1 MPENKE
7 SKTKTPPI
15 SADVKKPTEPAK
27 VPGTTTPS
35 ATTKATEPVKA
46 APTASA
52 KETAAP
58 PKTPATTRP
67 IPTTDAKNPTE
78 LPKAFATTQANTR
91 PVDQKKPV
99 EAPKTPS
106 DAKAPAT
113 ADAKKPTETAKAPGI
128 TAPSAAAKATE
139 PVKAA
144 PTASAKETAAPSK
157 TPATTQPVPAAEP
170 KKPAEPPKAPS
181 TTKADTRLSGQ
192 KKATEAPKTP
202 SDAKAPAAADTK
214 KPTEPAKVPGTTAP
228 SATTKATEPVKAA
241 PTASDKETTVPPKTP
256 ATTQPIP
263 AAESKKPSEPP
274 KAPSTAQANT
284 RLVDQ
289 KKPAEAPKTPG
300 DAKATIPAETQ
311 SPAEKAKAVGDAKT
325 TAVSGPETGL
335 PKGMRITQVFADRL
349 EKPDEKALKDLPI
362 PKEGEGFSIRLH
374 PDYLFEFLDHPF
386 SINREVADYKDLYD
400 SIKANGIN
408 EPVKARPR
416 EGGGLELLSGHRRHD
431 IAKQLNYPVPV
442 VIVQEDDDSARIEVV
457 DGNLHRQDIP
467 TSELARAAKMKM
479 EALARKA
486 GRRSKMD
493 QLTGPSKRT
502 DQIVAEDMGMSRN
515 QVNRLVRIDALVP
528 ELKQQVDEKKL
539 PFNTAVELSF
549 LKPEEQGKVVD
560 FIKKEQMV
568 PSLVQATQLKEA
580 SRAAQAAEKAA
591 SKAAPL
597 PAKPISAPATEKKPT
612 PAPVDEKKIASIIKP
627 KTEPEQKYTFTSTE
641 LKEYF
646 PGERLPST
654 SEVKRKVFDALD
666 LQKRALE
673 RRQAKEALK
682 EGMKTPAR

>member
-7 SKTKTPPI
+7 SKTKTLPI

-27 VPGTTTPS
+27 ATGITGPTP
-35 ATTKATEPVKA
+35 AAAKAVEPVKA
-46 APTASA
+46 ALTASD

-58 PKTPATTRP
+58 PKTPAITRP
-67 IPTTDAKNPTE
+67 IP
-78 LPKAFATTQANTR
+78 
-91 PVDQKKPV
+91 
-99 EAPKTPS
+99 
-106 DAKAPAT
+106 T
-113 ADAKKPTETAKAPGI
+113 ADAKKPTEPAKAPGT
-128 TAPSAAAKATE
+128 TAPSATE
-139 PVKAA
+139 KTAGPVKAA
-144 PTASAKETAAPSK
+144 PTASDKETTAPPK
-157 TPATTQPVPAAEP
+157 TLAIPQPIPAADA
-170 KKPAEPPKAPS
+170 KKPTEPPKAPS
-181 TTKADTRLSGQ
+181 TTQADTRLSDQ
-192 KKATEAPKTP
+192 KKATETPKTP
-202 SDAKAPAAADTK
+202 SDAKAPAAADAK
-214 KPTEPAKVPGTTAP
+214 KPTEAAKVPGTTAP

-241 PTASDKETTVPPKTP
+241 PTASDKKTTVPPKAPT
-256 ATTQPIP
+256 TTQPIP

-300 DAKATIPAETQ
+300 DAKTTIPAETQ
-311 SPAEKAKAVGDAKT
+311 SPAERAKAVGDAKT
-325 TAVSGPETGL
+325 TAVSEPETGL

-580 SRAAQAAEKAA
+580 SRAARAAEKAA

-597 PAKPISAPATEKKPT
+597 PAKPISAPAAEKKPT

-646 PGERLPST
+646 PGDRLPST

-673 RRQAKEALK
+673 RRQAKEAIK
-682 EGMKTPAR
+682 ESMKTPAR

>member
-1 MPENKE
+1 MPESKE
-7 SKTKTPPI
+7 SKTKAPSV
-15 SADVKKPTEPAK
+15 SADVKKPTEPAMAPSK
-27 VPGTTTPS
+27 TAPTT
-35 ATTKATEPVKA
+35 ATAKAEVPVKV
-46 APTASA
+46 APTTSA
-52 KETAAP
+52 KDTTAP
-58 PKTPATTRP
+58 PKAPS
-67 IPTTDAKNPTE
+67 
-78 LPKAFATTQANTR
+78 TTQADTR

-113 ADAKKPTETAKAPGI
+113 ADAKKPTEAAKAPGI
-128 TAPSAAAKATE
+128 TAPSATAKTAG
-139 PVKAA
+139 PVKAV
-144 PTASAKETAAPSK
+144 PTASDKETTAPPK
-157 TPATTQPVPAAEP
+157 TLATPQPIPAAEP
-170 KKPAEPPKAPS
+170 KKPSEPPKAPS
-181 TTKADTRLSGQ
+181 TTQADTRLADQ

-202 SDAKAPAAADTK
+202 SDAKAPA
-214 KPTEPAKVPGTTAP
+214 
-228 SATTKATEPVKAA
+228 
-241 PTASDKETTVPPKTP
+241 
-256 ATTQPIP
+256 

-300 DAKATIPAETQ
+300 DAKTTIPAETQ

-325 TAVSGPETGL
+325 TAVSEAETGL

-597 PAKPISAPATEKKPT
+597 PAKPISAPAAEKKPT
-612 PAPVDEKKIASIIKP
+612 PAPTPVDEKKIASIIKP
-627 KTEPEQKYTFTSTE
+627 KAEPEQKYTFTSTE

-646 PGERLPST
+646 PGDRLPST

-673 RRQAKEALK
+673 RRQAKEAIK
-682 EGMKTPAR
+682 ESMKTPAR